1 MSGIRGYFLG
11 IVSVS
16 MITGIITA
24 LQSGKTGAS
33 KLVKLIA
40 GLVLSLYV
48 IAPVETLSTG
58 DLLEQWDIKLGQGS
72 DAVEYG
78 QSIAAQ
84 EKAKIISDQTAAY
97 ILDKADSMG
106 LSLDVEVI
114 LKQDG
119 SFLPET
125 MTIEGRAT
133 KQQAEELLEEITDAL
148 GITREDI
155 VWIRKN

>member
-1 MSGIRGYFLG
+1 MRSLAEYI
-11 IVSVS
+11 ISVS
-16 MITGIITA
+16 AAALLCGILNSMMLKGSA
-24 LQSGKTGAS
+24 KEVL
-33 KLVKLIA
+33 KLVSGLFLAFCVIRPVSDLRLPEITEIGESIREEASAAVTAGEKLAVNSARDSI
-40 GLVLSLYV
+40 S
-48 IAPVETLSTG
+48 EQ
-58 DLLEQWDIKLGQGS
+58 LE
-72 DAVEYG
+72 
-78 QSIAAQ
+78 
-84 EKAKIISDQTAAY
+84 AY

>member
-1 MSGIRGYFLG
+1 M
-11 IVSVS
+11 
-16 MITGIITA
+16 TA
-24 LQSGKTGAS
+24 GEELAVNSARDSISEQ
-33 KLVKLIA
+33 
-40 GLVLSLYV
+40 
-48 IAPVETLSTG
+48 
-58 DLLEQWDIKLGQGS
+58 LE
-72 DAVEYG
+72 
-78 QSIAAQ
+78 
-84 EKAKIISDQTAAY
+84 AY

>member
-1 MSGIRGYFLG
+1 
-11 IVSVS
+11 
-16 MITGIITA
+16 
-24 LQSGKTGAS
+24 
-33 KLVKLIA
+33 
-40 GLVLSLYV
+40 
-48 IAPVETLSTG
+48 
-58 DLLEQWDIKLGQGS
+58 
-72 DAVEYG
+72 
-78 QSIAAQ
+78 
-84 EKAKIISDQTAAY
+84 
-97 ILDKADSMG
+97 MG